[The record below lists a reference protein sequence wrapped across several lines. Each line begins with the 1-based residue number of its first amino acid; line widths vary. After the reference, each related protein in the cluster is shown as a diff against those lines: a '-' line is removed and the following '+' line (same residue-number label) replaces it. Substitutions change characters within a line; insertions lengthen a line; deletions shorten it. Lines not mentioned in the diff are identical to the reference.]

1 MSLQVSD
8 AYRQFKGNSYFGSLN
23 GLRCLSVM
31 AVLWHHSPIFE
42 SLDNAPLLLMRGFLG
57 VDMFFVLSGFLITTL
72 LIREEIRK
80 GRFSIA
86 GFYFRRALRILP
98 VYFLLVTALSIYY
111 IFLKQETQY
120 APLVPYYYLFVSNF
134 LTVDIPLLDPTWSLS
149 VEEQYYLVW
158 PLVLLL
164 TMPFRAVRGW
174 VLFAVI
180 LFCVTAQIWGMWP
193 GPIYT
198 EHATW
203 ALPGGPYSAILLGSL
218 LAVILDKP
226 KGFALV
232 WLVLHNRWSPIIML
246 GALLVSLQFLPGI
259 LTGWPDLIVHL
270 LMVLFL
276 ASIVIR
282 EDHKMADVL
291 CFVPVARIG
300 VISYGVYLYHMIGLD
315 IATRTISFLGFV
327 NNTTLWVSLVY
338 VLVSIIIAE
347 ISFRKYERYF
357 LSLKIKAK

>member
-1 MSLQVSD
+1 
-8 AYRQFKGNSYFGSLN
+8 
-23 GLRCLSVM
+23 
-31 AVLWHHSPIFE
+31 
-42 SLDNAPLLLMRGFLG
+42 
-57 VDMFFVLSGFLITTL
+57 
-72 LIREEIRK
+72 
-80 GRFSIA
+80 
-86 GFYFRRALRILP
+86 
-98 VYFLLVTALSIYY
+98 
-111 IFLKQETQY
+111 
-120 APLVPYYYLFVSNF
+120 
-134 LTVDIPLLDPTWSLS
+134 
-149 VEEQYYLVW
+149 
-158 PLVLLL
+158 
-164 TMPFRAVRGW
+164 
-174 VLFAVI
+174 
-180 LFCVTAQIWGMWP
+180 
-193 GPIYT
+193 
-198 EHATW
+198 
-203 ALPGGPYSAILLGSL
+203 
-218 LAVILDKP
+218 
-226 KGFALV
+226 
-232 WLVLHNRWSPIIML
+232 ML